1 MSIDGIGFLAAGRV
15 VEVYRR
21 LYYFPIMQT
30 RPAQPAD
37 LDHLIDLD
45 ATIEAT
51 EYLHLER
58 GGEGLAASWR
68 LEQRPLREKRID
80 ANAMTDEQRFAIKQI
95 VTGVEDGIALAVE
108 YGGHLMA
115 LASARTDAEN
125 NTLQVIDIRV
135 DYEYR
140 RQGLGSALLYQL
152 IHHAREAKMRAVT
165 ATTLTNNLPA
175 ARFLAKGGFDLAGV
189 NTHLHSNHDL
199 VKEAVSLF
207 WYAAFD

>member
-1 MSIDGIGFLAAGRV
+1 
-15 VEVYRR
+15 
-21 LYYFPIMQT
+21 MQT

-37 LDHLIDLD
+37 LEHLIDLD

-51 EYLHLER
+51 DYLHVEKS
-58 GGEGLAASWR
+58 GEGLAVSWR
-68 LEQRPLREKRID
+68 IEERPLREKRID
-80 ANAMTDEQRFAIKQI
+80 ANKMSEDQQFRLRQI
-95 VTGVEDGIALAVE
+95 VGGAEEGLAVAVE
-108 YGGHLMA
+108 YGGHVMA
-115 LASARTDAEN
+115 LAAGRIDAEN
-125 NTLQVIDIRV
+125 KTLEVVDIRV

-152 IHHAREAKMRAVT
+152 IHHARDAKLRAVT

-175 ARFLAKGGFDLAGV
+175 ARFLAKGGFDLCGV

-199 VKEAVSLF
+199 VKEAVALF